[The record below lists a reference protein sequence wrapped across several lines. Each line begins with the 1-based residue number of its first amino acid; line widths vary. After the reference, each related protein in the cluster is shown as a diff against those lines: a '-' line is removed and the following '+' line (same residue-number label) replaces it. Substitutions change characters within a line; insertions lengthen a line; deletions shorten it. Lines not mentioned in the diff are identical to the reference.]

1 MECAPLR
8 DDGGLSLFITVFLI
22 GLLIGGAV
30 SWYGV
35 MRAMEGRN
43 AALPSAGGWHHTFVN
58 ALPLAVIGVDA
69 RGVVTCWNLAAETI
83 FGWTAEET
91 VGRPLPIIH
100 RKHWPLF
107 QSHLAANALRRWL
120 PGAERQAVRKDGS
133 QVEVALWTAPAPD
146 TVQDGTVVLGVV
158 ADISR
163 RRQQEQ
169 RLRESEE
176 RYRYLFEKAR
186 DLVCTVD
193 MACNFTSVN
202 RACVETTGYSRDE
215 FLKMNLADIISA
227 DDMAITRRAIERR
240 LETLASGAP
249 SPDLTFRMHFKLKGG
264 RSMYADARPRISIEG
279 GRPVGFHVIIRDIS
293 EQKRWEDA
301 LEQKN
306 RELSEALEAARQATE
321 VKSRF
326 LANTSHEIRTPMNGV
341 IATSVLLADTN
352 LDSEQR
358 EYVDMIRSSAQSL
371 LRVINDILDI
381 SKIEAGK
388 LELVPAPFDVAAVVA
403 EVESLLSAHA
413 ANKALALRS
422 EVDAA
427 VPKHVRG
434 DAVRLRQILLNLAGN
449 AVKFT
454 DKGEVAVRAA
464 LDSDSP
470 AHAVLR
476 FTVTDSGIGISE
488 NDAARLFGSF
498 VQADS
503 SPARRYGGTGL
514 GLAIS
519 KQLVELMGG
528 SIGLESRP
536 GRGSTFWFTAV
547 FEKTDDTEENGDGAV
562 PSAPAAT
569 FAGTVVLVAE
579 DNEVNRTIATRML
592 ERFGCC
598 VETVAD
604 GRQAVDAASRRRY
617 DLIFMDGQMPVLDGL
632 AAAKEIR
639 CSEAGMR
646 HTPIIAVTA
655 SAMVGDRERCL
666 ASGMDD
672 YITKPLAL
680 DDIAA
685 ILRRWVGTKE
695 CAT

>member
-1 MECAPLR
+1 
-8 DDGGLSLFITVFLI
+8 LFITGFLI
-22 GLLIGGAV
+22 GFLIGGAV
-30 SWYGV
+30 FWYGV
-35 MRAMEGRN
+35 MRPMKRRK
-43 AALPSAGGWHHTFVN
+43 AAAQPAGGWHHAFVN

-69 RGVVTCWNLAAETI
+69 RGVVTCWNFAAETI
-83 FGWTAEET
+83 FGWTAGET
-91 VGRPLPIIH
+91 IGRPLPIIP
-100 RKHWPLF
+100 RKHWRLF
-107 QSHLAANALRRWL
+107 QSALAANALWKWR

-133 QVEVALWTAPAPD
+133 EVEIALWAAPAPD
-146 TVQDGTVVLGVV
+146 AVQDGTVALGIV
-158 ADISR
+158 ADISGR
-163 RRQQEQ
+163 QQQEQ
-169 RLRESEE
+169 RLRESEQ
-176 RYRYLFEKAR
+176 RYRYLFENAR
-186 DLVCTVD
+186 DPVCTMD
-193 MACNFTSVN
+193 MAYNFTSVN
-202 RACVETTGYSRDE
+202 RAGVEIIGYSRDE
-215 FLKMNLADIISA
+215 WLAMNLADIISA
-227 DDMAITRRAIERR
+227 DNMAFTRQAVDRR
-240 LETLASGAP
+240 LAAMASGVLM
-249 SPDLTFRMHFKLKGG
+249 PDGTFRMPVKLKGG
-264 RSMYADARPRISIEG
+264 GFMIADIRPRVSIVD
-279 GRPVGFHVIIRDIS
+279 GRPAGFYVIARDIT

-306 RELSEALEAARQATE
+306 RELSEALEAARRATE

-341 IATSVLLADTN
+341 IATSELLAGTN
-352 LDSEQR
+352 LDSAQR

-371 LRVINDILDI
+371 LRVINDILDF

-388 LELVPAPFDVAAVVA
+388 LELIPAPFDVAAVVA
-403 EVESLLSAHA
+403 EVESLLSVHA
-413 ANKALALRS
+413 TNKALALRS

-454 DKGEVAVRAA
+454 DKGEVAVRVA
-464 LDSDSP
+464 LDSESP
-470 AHAVLR
+470 AQAVLR

-488 NDAARLFGSF
+488 KDAARLFDSF
-498 VQADS
+498 VQVDN
-503 SPARRYGGTGL
+503 SPARRYSGTGL

-519 KQLVELMGG
+519 KQLVKLMGG

-536 GRGSTFWFTAV
+536 GRGSTFWFTAR
-547 FEKTDDTEENGDGAV
+547 FEKTDDTQERGNGAV
-562 PSAPAAT
+562 RSAPAAT

-579 DNEVNRTIATRML
+579 DNDVNRTVAARML
-592 ERFGCC
+592 ERLGCS
-598 VETVAD
+598 VETVVD
-604 GRQAVDAASRRRY
+604 GRQAVEAASRRRY

-639 CSEAGMR
+639 SFEEGTR

-672 YITKPLAL
+672 YITKPVAL

-685 ILRRWVGTKE
+685 ILRRWAGTKG
-695 CAT
+695 CA